1 MNDLEQPTDNRQEEV
16 KRMDP
21 YVNKLP
27 ELVREQKTQIDDL
40 KNVQRRLKKNLM
52 KVVVTAVILGVL
64 LVVTG
69 FFPIRTTIV
78 PWLRE
83 NLVTESTTEE
93 SALTDSP
100 TTESVVVE
108 SSTSESSVSEP
119 TVTDESDAENVEQEK
134 DPSATDNQESDNSTY
149 ITTFEL
155 DGVTFNFPVHTDDLL
170 QNGWQM
176 SGENQDSANPDLIVQ
191 SLYDAAGSSAYLYK
205 TAEGTVTQV
214 SIGLATPETTC
225 FGLHQGQNFAE
236 VDAVFQNAE
245 NRVSENAESTEGKGV
260 VTYVYSGYSI
270 KVTLIN
276 GGVSSA
282 ELMLN

>member
-27 ELVREQKTQIDDL
+27 ELVREQKKQIDDL

-52 KVVVTAVILGVL
+52 KVIVTAVILGVL

-83 NLVTESTTEE
+83 NLATEVPTKESTV
-93 SALTDSP
+93 TDSS

-134 DPSATDNQESDNSTY
+134 DTSATDNQESDNSRRRSRHAHAADLKNGAERDPADSRQ
-149 ITTFEL
+149 TF
-155 DGVTFNFPVHTDDLL
+155 DGISRKGSRRRGYNRHTHNHR
-170 QNGWQM
+170 QKQ
-176 SGENQDSANPDLIVQ
+176 
-191 SLYDAAGSSAYLYK
+191 GSDRKLFRLFDR
-205 TAEGTVTQV
+205 
-214 SIGLATPETTC
+214 I
-225 FGLHQGQNFAE
+225 
-236 VDAVFQNAE
+236 
-245 NRVSENAESTEGKGV
+245 
-260 VTYVYSGYSI
+260 
-270 KVTLIN
+270 
-276 GGVSSA
+276 
-282 ELMLN
+282 

>member
-1 MNDLEQPTDNRQEEV
+1 MNELEQPTNNRQDEV

-27 ELVREQKTQIDDL
+27 ELVREQKKQIDDL

-100 TTESVVVE
+100 TTESVVV
-108 SSTSESSVSEP
+108 
-119 TVTDESDAENVEQEK
+119 
-134 DPSATDNQESDNSTY
+134 
-149 ITTFEL
+149 
-155 DGVTFNFPVHTDDLL
+155 
-170 QNGWQM
+170 
-176 SGENQDSANPDLIVQ
+176 
-191 SLYDAAGSSAYLYK
+191 
-205 TAEGTVTQV
+205 
-214 SIGLATPETTC
+214 
-225 FGLHQGQNFAE
+225 
-236 VDAVFQNAE
+236 
-245 NRVSENAESTEGKGV
+245 
-260 VTYVYSGYSI
+260 
-270 KVTLIN
+270 
-276 GGVSSA
+276 
-282 ELMLN
+282 